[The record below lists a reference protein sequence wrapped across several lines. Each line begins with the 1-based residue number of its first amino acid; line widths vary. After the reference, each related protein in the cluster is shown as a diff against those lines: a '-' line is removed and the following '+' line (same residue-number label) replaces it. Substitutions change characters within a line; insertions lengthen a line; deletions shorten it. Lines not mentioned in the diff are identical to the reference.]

1 MAIILQHI
9 NVLKQAVHLKFTQL
23 HVNYTPIKL
32 GKSKHTYKC
41 IPIKLGKNKHT
52 YKCIP
57 IKLGK
62 NKHTYKFIPIKLG
75 KNKHTYKFM
84 HTHTRIFLFSLLFT
98 PKDSSVHS
106 TPWTSF
112 FH

>member
-62 NKHTYKFIPIKLG
+62 NKHTYKF
-75 KNKHTYKFM
+75 M

>member
-32 GKSKHTYKC
+32 GKS
-41 IPIKLGKNKHT
+41 KHT

>member
-52 YKCIP
+52 YK
-57 IKLGK
+57 
-62 NKHTYKFIPIKLG
+62 
-75 KNKHTYKFM
+75 FM